1 MIRRPP
7 RSTQSRSSAASDVY
21 KRQPWRGP
29 VQVERQTFA
38 GHTCATASLDLDVP
52 SRSVVELALVDP
64 LISPQEPRSEVLVA
78 NIGEVRTVHTFGED
92 LDLAYDPDALSADVV
107 RVPEGYRVDV
117 CASSFARDVAV
128 LAERVARDAVVDE
141 MLVPLL
147 AGDQLSFVVRTT
159 ADIDPA
165 ALAGPL
171 VLRSATGSLASVARD

>member
-1 MIRRPP
+1 VRCARCT
-7 RSTQSRSSAASDVY
+7 RSA
-21 KRQPWRGP
+21 
-29 VQVERQTFA
+29 
-38 GHTCATASLDLDVP
+38 
-52 SRSVVELALVDP
+52 
-64 LISPQEPRSEVLVA
+64 
-78 NIGEVRTVHTFGED
+78 ED

-117 CASSFARDVAV
+117 RASSFARDVAV

-147 AGDQLSFVVRTT
+147 AGEQLSFVVRTT